1 MSSSL
6 YFASSNQNKFEEA
19 RSTLATFGMPL
30 KLFKC
35 NLEEIQAETLQ
46 EVAQHK
52 AAQAYRLCSKPV
64 IVEDAGLFIKS
75 LKGFPGPYSSF
86 VFDTIG
92 NRGILK
98 LLSKQRRAT
107 FRSVIAY
114 CEREGDVMLF
124 ESDVEGKISKKLQG
138 KRWGFDPI
146 FIPEGKTLTY
156 SQLKNKN
163 QISHRFLA
171 LKKFANWYLHRQ
183 ISIGR

>member
-1 MSSSL
+1 MLSSL
-6 YFASSNQNKFEEA
+6 YFVSSNQNKFEEA
-19 RSTLATFGMPL
+19 RSILATFGISL

-52 AAQAYRLCSKPV
+52 ATQAYLLCSKPV

-86 VFDTIG
+86 AFDTLG

-98 LLSKQRRAT
+98 LLSKQRSAT

-114 CEREGDVMLF
+114 CERKGDVMLF
-124 ESDVEGKISKKLQG
+124 ESSVEGKISKKLQG

-146 FIPEGKTLTY
+146 FIPEGRTLTY

-163 QISHRFLA
+163 QVSHRSLA

-183 ISIGR
+183 ISSG